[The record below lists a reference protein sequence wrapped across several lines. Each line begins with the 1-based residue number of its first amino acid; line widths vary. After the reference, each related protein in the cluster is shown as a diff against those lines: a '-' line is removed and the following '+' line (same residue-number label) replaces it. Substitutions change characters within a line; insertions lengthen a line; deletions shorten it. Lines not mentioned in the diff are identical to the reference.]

1 MMKDD
6 QKKLVDVMMSFMDEF
21 VQRYYV
27 CDPPVIKKSDN
38 IDLGYRQPSQR
49 ELKGHQT
56 KKKQSINLA
65 FQTTQPSRKEIEGWL
80 KVWVQTQEL

>member
-1 MMKDD
+1 MKDD
-6 QKKLVDVMMSFMDEF
+6 QKNLVGVMMAFMDES

-27 CDPPVIKKSDN
+27 CEHPVINKSDN

-56 KKKQSINLA
+56 KKKASIKLV

-80 KVWVQTQEL
+80 KVWVQTQDI